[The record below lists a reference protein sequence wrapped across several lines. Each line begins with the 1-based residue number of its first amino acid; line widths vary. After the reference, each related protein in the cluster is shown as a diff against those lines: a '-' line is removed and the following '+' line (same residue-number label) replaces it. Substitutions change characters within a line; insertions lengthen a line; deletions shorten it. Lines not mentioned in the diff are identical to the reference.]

1 MTQHPAYRA
10 QFYIQE
16 LKKYVTWPE
25 YLSYY
30 KERDNEI
37 MQFNNFCLQQ
47 WTEYVERKKENQEE
61 PMSYKVYLERYRNS
75 FKRFYGV
82 WDNARPE
89 D

>member
-1 MTQHPAYRA
+1 MKDDAD
-10 QFYIQE
+10 E
-16 LKKYVTWPE
+16 K
-25 YLSYY
+25 
-30 KERDNEI
+30 
-37 MQFNNFCLQQ
+37 FNNFCLQQ

-75 FKRFYGV
+75 FKKFYGV